1 MRNSLISTIA
11 AAILVIAASI
21 VLSAFSQAGL
31 TWHLLTVNV
40 PANVQTQIQ
49 LQLVDGAGKPFA
61 RTVTLLSSRIDMGPD
76 NMPTMTAPLRTL
88 PSKEPGTIA
97 FETNLYA
104 PGRWALSL
112 SAKVDGVS
120 KPVTGRVVI
129 AAGERR
135 AEAPPAKG
143 PRRILYYRNSM
154 GLPDTSPVPKKDA
167 MGMDYIPVYSD
178 EVFATPGTFR
188 LTTEKIQRAGVRTEV
203 VRRMQLTNAVRATG
217 TVAADES
224 KQAVLTTKFDGFI
237 EKLFVS
243 TTGAQ
248 VRKGQAVARVWLQT
262 PDVVTRMG
270 PDVVT
275 RQIDYIVAL
284 QDKNQAAMDQAV
296 RNLRN
301 YGIPDSAIAEIRR
314 SGRAT
319 RSITLSAPLNGTV
332 LEKAVVEGMHFN
344 AGDALFKTADLSTV
358 WVLAQVSERD
368 LPGLRPGQ
376 TAKITFRDDPGA
388 SFDGKVSFIYPV
400 VNADTRTVQ
409 VRILVAN
416 PDGQLRVGQYAD
428 VSIHVPVSGSAV
440 LAIADSAIMDDGT
453 RQVAFLAL
461 PNGVFQPR
469 KLALG
474 ARVGGYAEIRSGL
487 SEGDRIVTSGNFL
500 IDAESNLQT
509 ALQTFTPPGASK

>member
-1 MRNSLISTIA
+1 MRNSLMSTIA
-11 AAILVIAASI
+11 AAILVVVASV
-21 VLSAFSQAGL
+21 VLSAFSQAGM
-31 TWHLLTVNV
+31 TWHLLTANVPVNV
-40 PANVQTQIQ
+40 QSQIRV
-49 LQLVDGAGKPFA
+49 QLVDGAGKPVA
-61 RTVTLLSSRIDMGPD
+61 RTVTLLSRRIDMAPD
-76 NMPTMTAPLRTL
+76 GMPTMTAPLRQL
-88 PSKEPGTIA
+88 PLTEPGIVS
-97 FETNLYA
+97 FETNLNA

-112 SAKVDGVS
+112 SAKVDGVA
-120 KPVTGRVVI
+120 KPVTGSVVI
-129 AAGERR
+129 TAGEKRT
-135 AEAPPAKG
+135 EASPATG

-154 GLPDTSPVPKKDA
+154 VPTDTSPVPKKDA

-178 EVFATPGTFR
+178 EVSAKPGTFR
-188 LTTEKIQRAGVRTEV
+188 LTTEKIQRAGVRTDIV
-203 VRRMQLTNAVRATG
+203 GRMQLTNSVRATG

-224 KQAVLTTKFDGFI
+224 RQAVLTTKFDGFV

-243 TTGAQ
+243 TTGAH

-301 YGIPDSAIAEIRR
+301 YGIPQSAIAEIRR

-376 TAKITFRDDPGA
+376 AAKITFRDDPGA
-388 SFDGKVSFIYPV
+388 SFNGKVSFIYPV

-409 VRILVAN
+409 VRIIVAN

-428 VSIHVPVSGSAV
+428 VNIHVPVSSSAV
-440 LAIADSAIMDDGT
+440 LAIPESAVIDDGS
-453 RQVAFLAL
+453 RQIAFVALSG
-461 PNGVFQPR
+461 GVFQPR
-469 KLALG
+469 KLTLG

-509 ALQTFTPPGASK
+509 ALQSFTPAGKSK